1 MKRIKSRRQMAAG
14 IIALVLALL
23 CFAVLLLAGYQARFL
38 AAGVLALAWSAVSF
52 SLAFSQKGTAEEIA
66 AQADERDI
74 YLAMKSGHT
83 ALRILTYT
91 LWGGC
96 LGCLVLYGGLKLPV
110 LLHAAITLCA
120 VQVLLFFITLGQIYT
135 GKSGDRTAAF
145 PHVKETAPR
154 CLLFRS
160 PDLWDIFSPS
170 PA

>member
-14 IIALVLALL
+14 IIALILALL
-23 CFAVLLLAGYQARFL
+23 CFAVLFAGYQARFL

-52 SLAFSQKGTAEEIA
+52 SLAFSQKGAAEEIA

-74 YLAMKSGHT
+74 YLTMKSGHT

-96 LGCLVLYGGLKLPV
+96 LGSLVLYGGLKLPV

-120 VQVLLFFITLGQIYT
+120 VQVLLFFITLGANLYWEKR
-135 GKSGDRTAAF
+135 G
-145 PHVKETAPR
+145 
-154 CLLFRS
+154 
-160 PDLWDIFSPS
+160 
-170 PA
+170 

>member
-23 CFAVLLLAGYQARFL
+23 CFAVLFAGYQARFL

-52 SLAFSQKGTAEEIA
+52 SLAFSQKGAAEEIA

-74 YLAMKSGHT
+74 YLAIKSGHT

-120 VQVLLFFITLGQIYT
+120 VQVLLFFITLGTNLYWEKR
-135 GKSGDRTAAF
+135 G
-145 PHVKETAPR
+145 
-154 CLLFRS
+154 
-160 PDLWDIFSPS
+160 
-170 PA
+170 

>member
-14 IIALVLALL
+14 IIALILALL
-23 CFAVLLLAGYQARFL
+23 CFAVLFAGYQARFL

-52 SLAFSQKGTAEEIA
+52 SLAFSQKGAAEEIA

-74 YLAMKSGHT
+74 YLTMKSGHT

-96 LGCLVLYGGLKLPV
+96 LGSLVLYGGLKLPV

-120 VQVLLFFITLGQIYT
+120 VQVLLFFITLGTNLYWEKR
-135 GKSGDRTAAF
+135 G
-145 PHVKETAPR
+145 
-154 CLLFRS
+154 
-160 PDLWDIFSPS
+160 
-170 PA
+170 

>member
-1 MKRIKSRRQMAAG
+1 MKRIKSRRQMASG

-23 CFAVLLLAGYQARFL
+23 CFAVLFAGYQARFL

-52 SLAFSQKGTAEEIA
+52 SLAFSQKGAAEEIA

-120 VQVLLFFITLGQIYT
+120 VQVLLFFITLGANLYWEKR
-135 GKSGDRTAAF
+135 G
-145 PHVKETAPR
+145 
-154 CLLFRS
+154 
-160 PDLWDIFSPS
+160 
-170 PA
+170 

>member
-1 MKRIKSRRQMAAG
+1 MKRIKSRRQMASG

-23 CFAVLLLAGYQARFL
+23 CFAVLFAGYQARFL

-52 SLAFSQKGTAEEIA
+52 SLAFSQKGAAEEIA

-74 YLAMKSGHT
+74 YLSMKSGHM

-96 LGCLVLYGGLKLPV
+96 LGSLVLYGGLKLPV

-120 VQVLLFFITLGQIYT
+120 VQVLLFFITLGANLYWEKR
-135 GKSGDRTAAF
+135 G
-145 PHVKETAPR
+145 
-154 CLLFRS
+154 
-160 PDLWDIFSPS
+160 
-170 PA
+170 

>member
-1 MKRIKSRRQMAAG
+1 MKRIKSRRQMASG
-14 IIALVLALL
+14 IIALILALL
-23 CFAVLLLAGYQARFL
+23 CFAVLFAGYQARFL

-52 SLAFSQKGTAEEIA
+52 SLAFSQKGAAEEIA

-74 YLAMKSGHT
+74 YLTMKSGHT

-120 VQVLLFFITLGQIYT
+120 VQVLLFFITLGTNLYWEKR
-135 GKSGDRTAAF
+135 G
-145 PHVKETAPR
+145 
-154 CLLFRS
+154 
-160 PDLWDIFSPS
+160 
-170 PA
+170 

>member
-14 IIALVLALL
+14 IIALILALL
-23 CFAVLLLAGYQARFL
+23 CFAVLFAWYQARFL

-52 SLAFSQKGTAEEIA
+52 SLAFSQKGAAEEIA

-74 YLAMKSGHT
+74 YLTMKSGHT

-120 VQVLLFFITLGQIYT
+120 VQVLLFFITLGANLYWEKR
-135 GKSGDRTAAF
+135 G
-145 PHVKETAPR
+145 
-154 CLLFRS
+154 
-160 PDLWDIFSPS
+160 
-170 PA
+170 

>member
-1 MKRIKSRRQMAAG
+1 MKRIKSRRQMASG

-23 CFAVLLLAGYQARFL
+23 CFAVLFAGYQARFL

-52 SLAFSQKGTAEEIA
+52 SLAFSQKGAAEEIA

-74 YLAMKSGHT
+74 YLSMKSGHM

-96 LGCLVLYGGLKLPV
+96 LGSLVLYGGLKLPV

-120 VQVLLFFITLGQIYT
+120 VQVLLFFITLGATLYWEKR
-135 GKSGDRTAAF
+135 G
-145 PHVKETAPR
+145 
-154 CLLFRS
+154 
-160 PDLWDIFSPS
+160 
-170 PA
+170 

>member
-1 MKRIKSRRQMAAG
+1 MKRIKSRRQMASG

-23 CFAVLLLAGYQARFL
+23 CFAVLFAGYQARFL

-52 SLAFSQKGTAEEIA
+52 SLAFSQKGAAEEIA

-74 YLAMKSGHT
+74 YLAMKSGHM

-120 VQVLLFFITLGQIYT
+120 VQVLLFFITLGANLYWEKR
-135 GKSGDRTAAF
+135 G
-145 PHVKETAPR
+145 
-154 CLLFRS
+154 
-160 PDLWDIFSPS
+160 
-170 PA
+170 

>member
-14 IIALVLALL
+14 IIALILALL
-23 CFAVLLLAGYQARFL
+23 CFAVLFAGYQARFL

-120 VQVLLFFITLGQIYT
+120 VQVLLFFITLGANLYWEKR
-135 GKSGDRTAAF
+135 G
-145 PHVKETAPR
+145 
-154 CLLFRS
+154 
-160 PDLWDIFSPS
+160 
-170 PA
+170 

>member
-23 CFAVLLLAGYQARFL
+23 CFAVLLAGYQARFL
-38 AAGVLALAWSAVSF
+38 AAGVLALAWSAISF
-52 SLAFSQKGTAEEIA
+52 SLAFSQKGAAEEIA

-74 YLAMKSGHT
+74 YLAMKSGHM

-120 VQVLLFFITLGQIYT
+120 VQVLLFFITLGTNLYWEKR
-135 GKSGDRTAAF
+135 G
-145 PHVKETAPR
+145 
-154 CLLFRS
+154 
-160 PDLWDIFSPS
+160 
-170 PA
+170 

>member
-1 MKRIKSRRQMAAG
+1 MKRIKSRRQMASG

-23 CFAVLLLAGYQARFL
+23 CFAVLFAGYQARFL

-52 SLAFSQKGTAEEIA
+52 SLAFSQKGAAEEIA

-74 YLAMKSGHT
+74 YLAMKSGHM

-120 VQVLLFFITLGQIYT
+120 VQVLLFFITLGTNLYWEKR
-135 GKSGDRTAAF
+135 G
-145 PHVKETAPR
+145 
-154 CLLFRS
+154 
-160 PDLWDIFSPS
+160 
-170 PA
+170 

>member
-14 IIALVLALL
+14 IIALILALL
-23 CFAVLLLAGYQARFL
+23 CFAVLFAGYQARFL

-52 SLAFSQKGTAEEIA
+52 SLAFSQKGAAEEIA

-74 YLAMKSGHT
+74 YLAMKSGHM
-83 ALRILTYT
+83 ALRILTCT

-120 VQVLLFFITLGQIYT
+120 VQVLLFFITLGTNLYWEKR
-135 GKSGDRTAAF
+135 G
-145 PHVKETAPR
+145 
-154 CLLFRS
+154 
-160 PDLWDIFSPS
+160 
-170 PA
+170 

>member
-23 CFAVLLLAGYQARFL
+23 CFAVLFAGYQARFL
-38 AAGVLALAWSAVSF
+38 AAGVLALAWSAISF
-52 SLAFSQKGTAEEIA
+52 SLAFSQKGAAEEIA

-74 YLAMKSGHT
+74 YLAIKSGHT

-96 LGCLVLYGGLKLPV
+96 LGSLVLYGGLKLPV

-120 VQVLLFFITLGQIYT
+120 VQVLLFFITLGANLYWEKR
-135 GKSGDRTAAF
+135 G
-145 PHVKETAPR
+145 
-154 CLLFRS
+154 
-160 PDLWDIFSPS
+160 
-170 PA
+170 

>member
-1 MKRIKSRRQMAAG
+1 MKRIKSRRQMAVG

-23 CFAVLLLAGYQARFL
+23 CFAVLFAGYQARFL

-52 SLAFSQKGTAEEIA
+52 SLAFSQKGAAEEIA

-74 YLAMKSGHT
+74 YLSMKSGHM

-96 LGCLVLYGGLKLPV
+96 LGSLVLYGGLKLPV

-120 VQVLLFFITLGQIYT
+120 VQVLLFFITLGANLYWEKR
-135 GKSGDRTAAF
+135 G
-145 PHVKETAPR
+145 
-154 CLLFRS
+154 
-160 PDLWDIFSPS
+160 
-170 PA
+170 

>member
-1 MKRIKSRRQMAAG
+1 MKRIKSRRQMASG

-23 CFAVLLLAGYQARFL
+23 CFAVLFAGYQARFL

-52 SLAFSQKGTAEEIA
+52 SLAFSQKGAAEEIA

-74 YLAMKSGHT
+74 YLSMKSGHM

-120 VQVLLFFITLGQIYT
+120 VQVLLFFITLGTNLYWEKR
-135 GKSGDRTAAF
+135 G
-145 PHVKETAPR
+145 
-154 CLLFRS
+154 
-160 PDLWDIFSPS
+160 
-170 PA
+170 

>member
-1 MKRIKSRRQMAAG
+1 MKRIKSRRQMASG

-23 CFAVLLLAGYQARFL
+23 CFAVLFAGYQARFL

-52 SLAFSQKGTAEEIA
+52 SLAFSQKGAAEEIA

-74 YLAMKSGHT
+74 YLAMKSGHM

-96 LGCLVLYGGLKLPV
+96 LGSLVLYGGLKLPV

-120 VQVLLFFITLGQIYT
+120 VQVLLFFITLGTNLYWEKR
-135 GKSGDRTAAF
+135 G
-145 PHVKETAPR
+145 
-154 CLLFRS
+154 
-160 PDLWDIFSPS
+160 
-170 PA
+170 

>member
-23 CFAVLLLAGYQARFL
+23 CFAVLFAGYQARFL

-52 SLAFSQKGTAEEIA
+52 SLAFSQKGTAEEIS

-120 VQVLLFFITLGQIYT
+120 VQVLLFFITLGANLYWEKR
-135 GKSGDRTAAF
+135 G
-145 PHVKETAPR
+145 
-154 CLLFRS
+154 
-160 PDLWDIFSPS
+160 
-170 PA
+170 

>member
-1 MKRIKSRRQMAAG
+1 MKRIKSRRQMASG

-23 CFAVLLLAGYQARFL
+23 CFAVLFAGYQARFL

-52 SLAFSQKGTAEEIA
+52 SLAFSQKGTAEEIS

-96 LGCLVLYGGLKLPV
+96 LGSLVLYGGLKLPV

-120 VQVLLFFITLGQIYT
+120 VQVLLFFITLGANLYWEKR
-135 GKSGDRTAAF
+135 G
-145 PHVKETAPR
+145 
-154 CLLFRS
+154 
-160 PDLWDIFSPS
+160 
-170 PA
+170 

>member
-38 AAGVLALAWSAVSF
+38 AAGVLALAWSAISF
-52 SLAFSQKGTAEEIA
+52 SLAFSQKGAAEEIA
-66 AQADERDI
+66 AQADEWDI

-120 VQVLLFFITLGQIYT
+120 VQVLLFFITLGTNLYWEKR
-135 GKSGDRTAAF
+135 G
-145 PHVKETAPR
+145 
-154 CLLFRS
+154 
-160 PDLWDIFSPS
+160 
-170 PA
+170 

>member
-1 MKRIKSRRQMAAG
+1 MKRIKSRRQMASG

-23 CFAVLLLAGYQARFL
+23 CFAVLLAGYQARFL

-52 SLAFSQKGTAEEIA
+52 SLAFSQKGAAEEIA

-120 VQVLLFFITLGQIYT
+120 VQVLLFFITLGTNLYWEKR
-135 GKSGDRTAAF
+135 G
-145 PHVKETAPR
+145 
-154 CLLFRS
+154 
-160 PDLWDIFSPS
+160 
-170 PA
+170 

>member
-14 IIALVLALL
+14 IIALILALL
-23 CFAVLLLAGYQARFL
+23 CFAVLFAGYQARFL
-38 AAGVLALAWSAVSF
+38 AAGLLALAWSAVSF
-52 SLAFSQKGTAEEIA
+52 SLAFSQKGAAEEIA

-74 YLAMKSGHT
+74 YLAMKSGHM

-120 VQVLLFFITLGQIYT
+120 VQVLLFFITLGANLYWEKR
-135 GKSGDRTAAF
+135 G
-145 PHVKETAPR
+145 
-154 CLLFRS
+154 
-160 PDLWDIFSPS
+160 
-170 PA
+170 

>member
-1 MKRIKSRRQMAAG
+1 MKRIKSRRQMAVG

-23 CFAVLLLAGYQARFL
+23 CFAVLFAGYQARFL

-52 SLAFSQKGTAEEIA
+52 SLAFSQKGAAEEIA

-74 YLAMKSGHT
+74 YLAIKSGHT

-120 VQVLLFFITLGQIYT
+120 VQVLLFFITLGANLYWEKR
-135 GKSGDRTAAF
+135 G
-145 PHVKETAPR
+145 
-154 CLLFRS
+154 
-160 PDLWDIFSPS
+160 
-170 PA
+170 

>member
-14 IIALVLALL
+14 IIALILALL
-23 CFAVLLLAGYQARFL
+23 CFAVLFAGYQARFL

-52 SLAFSQKGTAEEIA
+52 SLAFSQKGAAEEIA

-120 VQVLLFFITLGQIYT
+120 VQVLLFFITLGTNLYWEKR
-135 GKSGDRTAAF
+135 G
-145 PHVKETAPR
+145 
-154 CLLFRS
+154 
-160 PDLWDIFSPS
+160 
-170 PA
+170 

>member
-14 IIALVLALL
+14 IIALILALL
-23 CFAVLLLAGYQARFL
+23 CFAVLFAGYQARFL
-38 AAGVLALAWSAVSF
+38 AAGVLALAWSAISF
-52 SLAFSQKGTAEEIA
+52 SLAFSQKGAAEEIA

-74 YLAMKSGHT
+74 YLAIKSGHT

-120 VQVLLFFITLGQIYT
+120 VQVLLFFITLGTNLYWEKR
-135 GKSGDRTAAF
+135 G
-145 PHVKETAPR
+145 
-154 CLLFRS
+154 
-160 PDLWDIFSPS
+160 
-170 PA
+170 

>member
-1 MKRIKSRRQMAAG
+1 MAAG

-23 CFAVLLLAGYQARFL
+23 CFAVLFAGYQARFL

-52 SLAFSQKGTAEEIA
+52 SLAFSQKGAAEEIA

-74 YLAMKSGHT
+74 YLSMKSGHM

-120 VQVLLFFITLGQIYT
+120 VQVLLFFITLGANLYWEKW
-135 GKSGDRTAAF
+135 G
-145 PHVKETAPR
+145 
-154 CLLFRS
+154 
-160 PDLWDIFSPS
+160 
-170 PA
+170 

>member
-23 CFAVLLLAGYQARFL
+23 CFAVLLAGYQARFL

-96 LGCLVLYGGLKLPV
+96 LGSLVLYGGLKLPV

-120 VQVLLFFITLGQIYT
+120 VQVLLFFITLGANLYWEKR
-135 GKSGDRTAAF
+135 G
-145 PHVKETAPR
+145 
-154 CLLFRS
+154 
-160 PDLWDIFSPS
+160 
-170 PA
+170 

>member
-23 CFAVLLLAGYQARFL
+23 CFAVLFAGYQARFL

-52 SLAFSQKGTAEEIA
+52 SLAFSQKGAAEEIA

-74 YLAMKSGHT
+74 YLAIKSGHT

-96 LGCLVLYGGLKLPV
+96 LGSLVLYGGLKLPV

-120 VQVLLFFITLGQIYT
+120 VQVLLFFITLGANLYWEKR
-135 GKSGDRTAAF
+135 G
-145 PHVKETAPR
+145 
-154 CLLFRS
+154 
-160 PDLWDIFSPS
+160 
-170 PA
+170 

>member
-1 MKRIKSRRQMAAG
+1 MKRIKSRRQMASG

-23 CFAVLLLAGYQARFL
+23 CFAVLFAGYQARFL

-52 SLAFSQKGTAEEIA
+52 SLAFSQKGAAEEIA

-74 YLAMKSGHT
+74 YLSMKSGHM

-120 VQVLLFFITLGQIYT
+120 VQVLLFFITLGANLYWEKR
-135 GKSGDRTAAF
+135 G
-145 PHVKETAPR
+145 
-154 CLLFRS
+154 
-160 PDLWDIFSPS
+160 
-170 PA
+170 

>member
-1 MKRIKSRRQMAAG
+1 MKRIKSRRQMASG

-23 CFAVLLLAGYQARFL
+23 CFAVLFAGYQARFL

-52 SLAFSQKGTAEEIA
+52 SLAFSQKGAAEEIA

-74 YLAMKSGHT
+74 YLTMKSGHT

-120 VQVLLFFITLGQIYT
+120 VQVLLFFITLGANLYWEKR
-135 GKSGDRTAAF
+135 G
-145 PHVKETAPR
+145 
-154 CLLFRS
+154 
-160 PDLWDIFSPS
+160 
-170 PA
+170 

>member
-1 MKRIKSRRQMAAG
+1 MKRIKSRRQMASG

-23 CFAVLLLAGYQARFL
+23 CFAVLFAGYQARFL

-52 SLAFSQKGTAEEIA
+52 SLAFSQKGAAEEIA

-74 YLAMKSGHT
+74 YLAMKSGHM

-96 LGCLVLYGGLKLPV
+96 LGSLVLYGGLKLPV

-120 VQVLLFFITLGQIYT
+120 VQVLLFFITLGANLYWEKR
-135 GKSGDRTAAF
+135 G
-145 PHVKETAPR
+145 
-154 CLLFRS
+154 
-160 PDLWDIFSPS
+160 
-170 PA
+170 

>member
-1 MKRIKSRRQMAAG
+1 MKRIKSRRQMASG

-23 CFAVLLLAGYQARFL
+23 CFAVLLAGYQARFL

-52 SLAFSQKGTAEEIA
+52 SLAFSQKGAAEEIA

-74 YLAMKSGHT
+74 YLAIKSGHT

-120 VQVLLFFITLGQIYT
+120 VQVLLFFITLGTNLYWEKR
-135 GKSGDRTAAF
+135 G
-145 PHVKETAPR
+145 
-154 CLLFRS
+154 
-160 PDLWDIFSPS
+160 
-170 PA
+170 

>member
-14 IIALVLALL
+14 IIALILALL
-23 CFAVLLLAGYQARFL
+23 CFAVLFAGYQARFL

-52 SLAFSQKGTAEEIA
+52 SLAFSQKGAAEEIA

-74 YLAMKSGHT
+74 YLAIKSGHT

-120 VQVLLFFITLGQIYT
+120 VQVLLFFITLGTNLYWEKR
-135 GKSGDRTAAF
+135 G
-145 PHVKETAPR
+145 
-154 CLLFRS
+154 
-160 PDLWDIFSPS
+160 
-170 PA
+170 